1 MVVIKFC
8 FFNIFIAQNSGFAVQ
23 NTFVNQIIINEVS
36 DVTGPAPIAI
46 KK

>member
-1 MVVIKFC
+1 MAHKIYIGFDIQNAFMSTVIL
-8 FFNIFIAQNSGFAVQ
+8 
-23 NTFVNQIIINEVS
+23 INEVS